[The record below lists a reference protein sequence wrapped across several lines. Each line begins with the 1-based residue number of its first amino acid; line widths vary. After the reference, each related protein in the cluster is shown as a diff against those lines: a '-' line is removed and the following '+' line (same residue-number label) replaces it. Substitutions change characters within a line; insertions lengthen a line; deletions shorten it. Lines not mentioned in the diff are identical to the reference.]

1 MSKVNFGYRN
11 ADTSGDIGEIAD
23 DTSPNYVRPG
33 IGGFLGATEATR
45 EVTYANWI
53 MNPLGTAL
61 AIFIVATLIFRS
73 FLMSSFLMTILGIT
87 LFAQYGLAGYFTS
100 IESWSGN
107 LHFGNLVTLSIAMGL
122 GVDYSIYMISK
133 LRDEYQEHGVWS
145 DALKNTVATTG
156 SSVLISVIVLIGA
169 FIPLMA
175 TDLGNTWGLSV
186 YITEAVVIDVFTSLT
201 LLPILLFIFKP
212 KYIFDRK

>member
-1 MSKVNFGYRN
+1 
-11 ADTSGDIGEIAD
+11 
-23 DTSPNYVRPG
+23 
-33 IGGFLGATEATR
+33 
-45 EVTYANWI
+45 
-53 MNPLGTAL
+53 
-61 AIFIVATLIFRS
+61 
-73 FLMSSFLMTILGIT
+73 MTILGIT

-100 IESWSGN
+100 VETWSGN

-156 SSVLISVIVLIGA
+156 SSVLISVVVLIGA

-175 TDLGNTWGLSV
+175 TTWVILGDFL
-186 YITEAVVIDVFTSLT
+186 FTLQK
-201 LLPILLFIFKP
+201 LL
-212 KYIFDRK
+212 